1 MAENKNNKYLA
12 RKAYGE
18 RQIDKWVK
26 WSWANTGRI
35 SWRELVKKQ
44 NEFNIGLINKC
55 RNHKKN
61 AVKIAAYV

>member
-35 SWRELVKKQ
+35 SWRELVK
-44 NEFNIGLINKC
+44 NKMSLTL
-55 RNHKKN
+55 KFIK
-61 AVKIAAYV
+61 

>member
-18 RQIDKWVK
+18 RHIDKWVK
-26 WSWANTGRI
+26 WSRDNTRRI

-44 NEFNIGLINKC
+44 NEFNI
-55 RNHKKN
+55 
-61 AVKIAAYV
+61 KIY

>member
-1 MAENKNNKYLA
+1 MAGNNKRLA

-44 NEFNIGLINKC
+44 NEFNI
-55 RNHKKN
+55 KN
-61 AVKIAAYV
+61 NITRII

>member
-44 NEFNIGLINKC
+44 NEFNI
-55 RNHKKN
+55 
-61 AVKIAAYV
+61 KIY

>member
-26 WSWANTGRI
+26 WSWANTGRNI
-35 SWRELVKKQ
+35 LERVSKKT
-44 NEFNIGLINKC
+44 K
-55 RNHKKN
+55 
-61 AVKIAAYV
+61 

>member
-1 MAENKNNKYLA
+1 MQTNFTEKQLENKNNKYLA

-44 NEFNIGLINKC
+44 NEFNIK
-55 RNHKKN
+55 
-61 AVKIAAYV
+61 VY